1 MLESLKGEVVKRHE
15 VVLLWYLIAEML
27 PNDPAS
33 CIHTTVQPLPTQSMR
48 AIEYGKNN
56 NNAISEIRL

>member
-1 MLESLKGEVVKRHE
+1 MERHE

-33 CIHTTVQPLPTQSMR
+33 CIHTTVQPLPTRSVR
-48 AIEYGKNN
+48 TIEYGKNN
-56 NNAISEIRL
+56 HDVISEIRQ